1 MLQTFLDP
9 EVGEVVGAELVAQ
22 EGGELLVLL
31 EEAVLPIGAEDVMAM
46 LNLLHGGVQL
56 ASQPAGQPRAE
67 DFRNLVGGEA
77 PQPQL
82 ITALE
87 QAVNGEMAFENEVA
101 A

>member
-1 MLQTFLDP
+1 MLQTFLEP

-31 EEAVLPIGAEDVMAM
+31 EEAIFPVGAEDVMPM
-46 LNLLHGGVQL
+46 LDLLQGSVEP
-56 ASQPAGQPRAE
+56 ASQSAGESGAE
-67 DFRNLVGGEA
+67 DFRDLVGGEE

-82 ITALE
+82 TTALE
-87 QAVNGEMAFENEVA
+87 QAMDGEVALENEA